1 MLFAVCTSNCL
12 LFPASSCEL
21 LLYAKYP
28 YSSVQSSTV
37 CFFRLHRDTTAIYNN
52 TRSHILCICLPGLC
66 CIAMQP
72 EDDIHTIRSIYDMH
86 INMYNNNNVCIKY
99 VCAYFHIYTHFEAS
113 SSRKV
118 VKTKQK
124 NRSLHGTKK
133 QAPCMMRTFL
143 SPPPPP
149 FSLRALMRAGGGGRV
164 TYEYHT
170 INIIKH
176 HDIITTNITFF
187 FFSTYDMYKVK
198 VQMPCGYIYFLPPFG
213 VTFRSFFLREKSVG
227 NKKK

>member
-1 MLFAVCTSNCL
+1 MLRIVYTRIPYKQVRVSYTTCQVYNIPVPQVHEYHNVVRCNCL

-52 TRSHILCICLPGLC
+52 TRSHISCICLPGLC

-118 VKTKQK
+118 
-124 NRSLHGTKK
+124 
-133 QAPCMMRTFL
+133 
-143 SPPPPP
+143 
-149 FSLRALMRAGGGGRV
+149 
-164 TYEYHT
+164 E
-170 INIIKH
+170 
-176 HDIITTNITFF
+176 
-187 FFSTYDMYKVK
+187 
-198 VQMPCGYIYFLPPFG
+198 
-213 VTFRSFFLREKSVG
+213 
-227 NKKK
+227 